1 MNQAKYDQRKTCLGV
16 LVIIAVFLV
25 VKVLFTTRHDK
36 RLGYL
41 SLRFHLVVMNR
52 KKWVNVLSNFR
63 RSGSGDNF
71 NLNDCSKRSY
81 VCEFHFNFV

>member
-1 MNQAKYDQRKTCLGV
+1 MDQAKYDQRKTCLRA

-41 SLRFHLVVMNR
+41 SLRFHLVVMIERN
-52 KKWVNVLSNFR
+52 
-63 RSGSGDNF
+63 GSTYCRTLGEVDPETI
-71 NLNDCSKRSY
+71 LT
-81 VCEFHFNFV
+81 